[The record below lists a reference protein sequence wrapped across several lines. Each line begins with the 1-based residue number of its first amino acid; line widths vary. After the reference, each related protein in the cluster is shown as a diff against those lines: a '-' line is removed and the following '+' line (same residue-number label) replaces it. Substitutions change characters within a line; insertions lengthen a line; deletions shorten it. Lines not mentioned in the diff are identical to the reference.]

1 MKRFYILI
9 LILLV
14 PIGALVLFI
23 TGVFRPAITTPTPV
37 KLVLWTTIDEPKAY
51 RTVLA
56 EYKKVRPYITIDVQQ
71 VASDD
76 YANKLKDAWA
86 RGKGPDIFEM
96 PASWVG
102 EFSKDFITPI
112 PKSTKVF
119 TYSSRKIL
127 FKTDVQIE
135 DTVVPSI
142 TPAEVRKLF
151 ADVVADD
158 MIGSDGKIYG
168 LPLAL
173 DTLVLYYNKDLF
185 RSANIAEPPAT
196 WAQLASLAPRISVA
210 DDNGKLLQSA
220 IALGRGSNISHA
232 ADILSLLFLQD
243 GMTMT
248 TETGQAPIDDNRSSE
263 GTNLGVNALAFYTS
277 FASPTKSVYS
287 WNADQPRSLEA
298 FIRGKTAMYIGYNSD
313 RDSIDNSGTINLGIA
328 PMLHLQPDGR
338 DALLSTGGNPTQVN
352 FGNYK
357 TLSVFQRTKNPQEA
371 WNFVQ
376 FITKQE
382 SVAKLYLQATRR
394 IGALRSILT
403 IQADDPE
410 IGIQAQQAI
419 SARSW
424 YHGRDA
430 NAVDQAF
437 VTMLD
442 RVADGKSQPLEA
454 LTLARRQIEATIRR
468 VAQ

>member
-1 MKRFYILI
+1 MRRFYIL
-9 LILLV
+9 LILLFV
-14 PIGALVLFI
+14 PIAGLTLFI
-23 TGVFRPAITTPTPV
+23 TGVFRPAIKTPTPV
-37 KLVLWTTIDEPKAY
+37 KLLMWTTIDDPKVY
-51 RTVLA
+51 GGVLA
-56 EYKKVRPYITIDVQQ
+56 EYKKVRPYITISVQQ
-71 VASDD
+71 VAADE
-76 YANKLKDAWA
+76 YATKLKDAWA

-102 EFSKDFITPI
+102 EFSKDFIVPI
-112 PKSTKVF
+112 PKSTKVY

-127 FKTDVQIE
+127 FKTDVQIAE
-135 DTVVPSI
+135 TVVPSV
-142 TPAEVRKLF
+142 TPAELRKLF

-210 DDNGKLLQSA
+210 DEDGKLLQSA
-220 IALGRGSNISHA
+220 IALGRGSNVVHA

-243 GMTMT
+243 GMRMT
-248 TETGQAPIDDNRSSE
+248 TDTGTAPIDDNRTSE
-263 GTNLGVNALAFYTS
+263 GTNLGVNALAYYTS
-277 FASPTKSVYS
+277 FASSTKSVYS
-287 WNADQPRSLEA
+287 WNEEQPRSLEA
-298 FIRGKTAMYIGYNSD
+298 FIRGKTAMYLGYNSD
-313 RDSIDNSGTINLGIA
+313 RDAIDASGTVNLGIA

-352 FGNYK
+352 YGNYK

-376 FITKQE
+376 FITKQD

-403 IQADDPE
+403 LQADDPE
-410 IGIQAQQAI
+410 IGIQARQAI

-424 YHGRDA
+424 YHGSDA
-430 NAVDQAF
+430 NAVDKAF

-442 RVADGKSQPLEA
+442 NVADGKVQPLEA
-454 LTLARRQIEATIRR
+454 LTLARRQIEATIGRIRR
-468 VAQ
+468 